1 MIEKISIDEHKKKYN
16 TIIKSFNKK
25 EFIDEIIILI
35 FVAGIFIIF
44 SLTTNGFEKLFIVI
58 FIILGLFTFIRHQHY
73 SDYKIKEKI
82 INIEELKTEYKKLIK
97 NKAKKNLTTLLLI
110 YAILTVLIMSWSFF
124 SYGITLGLVIMPMTT
139 ILSLLFVW
147 VVFSFLEFIT
157 YKGKISEKRF
167 KEIDD
172 KVNETKD

>member
-25 EFIDEIIILI
+25 EFINEIIILI

-110 YAILTVLIMSWSFF
+110 YAILTVLIMS
-124 SYGITLGLVIMPMTT
+124 
-139 ILSLLFVW
+139 
-147 VVFSFLEFIT
+147 
-157 YKGKISEKRF
+157 
-167 KEIDD
+167 
-172 KVNETKD
+172 